1 MKARTN
7 DRIEYFSEPG
17 VVTPD
22 IQIEIGNL
30 TAAANHAISRAEES
44 FQNCD
49 TDGFLTQW
57 GHTMTSLLNNR
68 KVEILK
74 NGGMIQ
80 ARVLIDRAGNI
91 ISDRITSFSPANAP
105 WLVNRSW
112 QLTRE
117 DGSELG
123 RRYIPV
129 GENSRIQ
136 KKHGFREEMRWCRGF
151 AKITAPAGARGL
163 SGASLAYIGNF
174 REDGVEM

>member
-22 IQIEIGNL
+22 IQIEIDNL
-30 TAAANHAISRAEES
+30 TAAAKSSISRAEES

-49 TDGFLTQW
+49 TDGFLSQW
-57 GHTMTSLLNNR
+57 GYTMTLLLNNR

-80 ARVLIDRAGNI
+80 ARVLLDRDGNI
-91 ISDRITSFSPANAP
+91 ASDWITTFPPANAP
-105 WLVNRSW
+105 WIVNRSW
-112 QLTRE
+112 KLTQE
-117 DGSELG
+117 DGNKIG

-136 KKHGFREEMRWCRGF
+136 KKYGFREEIRWCRGF
-151 AKITAPAGARGL
+151 AKITAPAGSRGL